1 MNGRRFT
8 FILCLLLVL
17 PATGRATD
25 YIDQPLDPAEA
36 EAYWTPARFATA
48 KPPSWNIDRS
58 PSNSTLVA
66 DSEPAW
72 GYPGRAPETAVAPD
86 FDKVL
91 YTPQRSA
98 VGKLSTATA
107 PDVGLAKAH
116 FTSSRLI
123 PTEADLVY
131 PYRTVGKLFYE
142 IPGVGPAVCSG
153 AVIARRLVLTAGH
166 CVHSGTP
173 SPGFFTN
180 FIFVPAFRDGAAPF
194 GSWPASAVAVS
205 VTWATGKGKV
215 PNAAD
220 YAILELRDTQL
231 SDGNVYRIG
240 DAVGWLGVATQKL
253 QTNHVHSIGYPVNL
267 DGGNRMHQVASSSLK
282 FDKKTNTVA
291 YGSDMMQGSSG
302 GPWIQNF
309 GIPAE
314 GQSIVG
320 GSLMVNSIVG
330 ITSYGST
337 SPLPKAAVS
346 SVPDGRLISLISGS
360 CARQAGNC

>member
-1 MNGRRFT
+1 MTGKRFT
-8 FILCLLLVL
+8 ILIGLLLVL
-17 PATGRATD
+17 PASGKAAD

-36 EAYWTPARFATA
+36 EVYWTPARFAAA
-48 KPPSWNIDRS
+48 KPPSWNIGKS
-58 PSNSTLVA
+58 LSNSTLVA

-72 GYPGRAPETAVAPD
+72 GYPGGAPEAAVAPD
-86 FDKVL
+86 FEKIL

-98 VGKLSTATA
+98 VANQLTNINA
-107 PDVGLAKAH
+107 PDIGQAKAH

-123 PTEADLVY
+123 PAEADLVY
-131 PYRTVGKLFYE
+131 PYRAVGKLFFE

-166 CVHSGTP
+166 CVHSGTT

-180 FIFVPAFRDGAAPF
+180 FIFVPSFRDGAAPF
-194 GSWPASAVAVS
+194 GSWPGSAVAVT

-220 YAILELRDTQL
+220 YAVLELQDTRL
-231 SDGNVYRIG
+231 SDGNIYRIG
-240 DAVGWLGVATQKL
+240 DAVGWLGVATLKL

-282 FDKKTNTVA
+282 FDKKSNTVG

-309 GIPAE
+309 GVPAD
-314 GQSIVG
+314 GQSV
-320 GSLMVNSIVG
+320 
-330 ITSYGST
+330 
-337 SPLPKAAVS
+337 
-346 SVPDGRLISLISGS
+346 
-360 CARQAGNC
+360 